1 MFNWNIKEAPILS
14 LFGMGGGVGSNLG
27 RSAGFAP
34 IDPSS
39 QTWSSL
45 FTVASGTFDQ
55 SPALAFNGLIQG
67 DPNRL
72 RTSANAV
79 LVTMTLSTP
88 VTVQQVKVYAQTS
101 YDSTCTVTIGGVTY
115 TSSSGSIH
123 TFDVSGSFTRMT
135 LVTNT
140 GSGRTYM
147 EGMEINGYLLVNP

>member
-14 LFGMGGGVGSNLG
+14 LFGMGGGVGSKLVAG
-27 RSAGFAP
+27 GAGF
-34 IDPSS
+34 DPSS

-45 FTVASGTFDQ
+45 FTVASGSFDQ
-55 SPALAFNGLIQG
+55 AVSRAFNGSLQG

-88 VTVQQVKVYAQTS
+88 VTVQQVKVYAQTG
-101 YDSTCTVTIGGVTY
+101 YNSTCTVTVGGTTY
-115 TSSSGSIH
+115 TSSSGATH
-123 TFDVSGSFTRMT
+123 TFDVSGSFTQMT

-140 GSGRTYM
+140 PSGRTYM
-147 EGMEINGYLLVNP
+147 EGMEINGYLLG